1 MPEPHSFKLE
11 VLGRY
16 PARTPGN
23 ENAVTANL
31 VAGDASGHFVYAG
44 TITMSQ
50 SQFETFANAL
60 TSALDGRFELDEWHL
75 PDPGDAPA

>member
-1 MPEPHSFKLE
+1 MPEQHSFKLE

-44 TITMSQ
+44 TVTMSE
-50 SQFETFANAL
+50 SQFDRFVDAL
-60 TSALDGRFELDEWHL
+60 RSSMDGGFELDEWHSE
-75 PDPGDAPA
+75 

>member
-1 MPEPHSFKLE
+1 MPEQHSFKLE

-23 ENAVTANL
+23 ENAVTANM

-44 TITMSQ
+44 TITMTE
-50 SQFETFANAL
+50 SQFDTFVAAL
-60 TSALDGRFELDEWHL
+60 RSSLDGSFELDEWHSE
-75 PDPGDAPA
+75 